1 MPVTE
6 QIHYKKPGWF
16 TRNIFNRTVS
26 GLTRAGVSIFGSRVL
41 EVKGRSSGLPRQTPV
56 NVLTLEG
63 RQYLVSPRGE
73 GEWVKNL
80 RASGGQLDLLLGRG
94 RVTRHAVEVADAD
107 KVPVLRG
114 YLTRWKFEV
123 GQFFEGVGPGSTDE
137 QILAIA
143 PKHPVFL
150 LDPPE
155 GRTQGS

>member
-94 RVTRHAVEVADAD
+94 QRDAPCGRGRGRGQGARAPGLPDALEVRGRTI
-107 KVPVLRG
+107 LRG
-114 YLTRWKFEV
+114 CRTR
-123 GQFFEGVGPGSTDE
+123 
-137 QILAIA
+137 L
-143 PKHPVFL
+143 H
-150 LDPPE
+150 
-155 GRTQGS
+155 R